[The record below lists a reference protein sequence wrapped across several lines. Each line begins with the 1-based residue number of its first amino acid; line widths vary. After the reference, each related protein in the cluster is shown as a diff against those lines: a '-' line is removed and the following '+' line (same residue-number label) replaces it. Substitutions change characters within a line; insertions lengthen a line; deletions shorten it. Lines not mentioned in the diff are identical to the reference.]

1 MANDRTLIVEGWR
14 FLPHSYAL
22 VNHSQLLELLRVP
35 GLRVLHRDMPFV
47 RPDWKETTGL
57 HDPIDEEVIR
67 AIPTAGPDTRA
78 DAVLRITFPY
88 DCSPSRVAPRTCVF
102 GTSEFGCIPDNYL
115 TGGQTLRQAMA
126 DPTVQIITPSQ
137 WSKAGF
143 IQGGAE
149 HERVSVVPHGVD
161 SRVFHP
167 LGPTDREAL
176 RMGFGIEGFTFLCIG
191 SMTANKGL
199 PTLLRAFAQL
209 SLEYPDI
216 QLVMKGLDALYPSL
230 DLLQQQAAGLTEAE
244 FQRVQDRLIYLG
256 QTLNVADMARLYQ
269 AADVYVAPYSAEGFN
284 LPVLEA
290 AACGTA
296 VICTAGGPTDD
307 FTDPQFAL
315 PIRSTRTATVQAG
328 ANGWMLQP
336 DPAHLLEQMR
346 AARETPAFCQN
357 ARLSAPGWIR
367 SRFSWRTATVRL
379 LAVLF
384 PEIPL
389 EEWERHDTPA
399 E

>member
-1 MANDRTLIVEGWR
+1 MGHDRTLLVEGWR
-14 FLPHSYAL
+14 FIPHSYAL
-22 VNHSQLLELLRVP
+22 VNHYQLLELIRVP

-57 HDPIDEEVIR
+57 LDPIDEQTVR
-67 AIPTAGPDTRA
+67 AIPAADADTRA

-88 DCSPSRVAPRTCVF
+88 DCSPSPVAPRTFVF

-115 TGGQTLRQAMA
+115 AGGQTLRRAMA
-126 DPTVQIITPSQ
+126 DPSVQIITPSH

-143 IQGGAE
+143 IQGGADPG
-149 HERVSVVPHGVD
+149 RVAVVPHGIEP
-161 SRVFHP
+161 RVFHP
-167 LGPTDREAL
+167 LPANERESL
-176 RMGFGIEGFTFLCIG
+176 RRDFGLEGFTFLCIG

-199 PTLLRAFAQL
+199 GPLLRAFAQL
-209 SLEYPDI
+209 SLEYPEI

-230 DLLQQQAAGLTEAE
+230 DLLQQHAAGLTEAE
-244 FQRVQDRLIYLG
+244 FQRVKDRLIYLG
-256 QTLNVADMARLYQ
+256 QTLNIRDMARLYQ
-269 AADVYVAPYSAEGFN
+269 AADAYVAPYSAEGFN

-290 AACGTA
+290 AACGTP

-315 PIRSTRTATVQAG
+315 PVRSAKTPTTQAG

-346 AARETPAFCQN
+346 AARENPAFCTS
-357 ARLSAPGWIR
+357 ARLTASEWIR
-367 SRFSWRTATVRL
+367 SRFSWKNATARL
-379 LAVLF
+379 LEVLF
-384 PEIPL
+384 PEAQF
-389 EEWERHDTPA
+389 EAGETRSAVAD
-399 E
+399 